1 MQIVGMMKAHS
12 RADAYEEDG
21 MAPRRRTGR
30 FPSERYGRTF
40 TITRVEE
47 RGEMQYV
54 VEEPPRGF
62 PAECTEAQVF
72 QLLGYIPMFDE
83 D

>member
-1 MQIVGMMKAHS
+1 
-12 RADAYEEDG
+12 

-30 FPSERYGRTF
+30 FRSERYGRAF
-40 TITRVEE
+40 TITRVED
-47 RGEMQYV
+47 GDATHYL

-62 PAECTEAQVF
+62 PAQCTEAQVY

-83 D
+83 E

>member
-1 MQIVGMMKAHS
+1 
-12 RADAYEEDG
+12 

-30 FPSERYGRTF
+30 FPSERYGKTF
-40 TITRVEE
+40 TITRIEDG
-47 RGEMQYV
+47 GEMHYLM
-54 VEEPPRGF
+54 EEPPRGF
-62 PAECTEAQVF
+62 PPECTEAQVY

>member
-1 MQIVGMMKAHS
+1 
-12 RADAYEEDG
+12 

-40 TITRVEE
+40 TITRVEDG
-47 RGEMQYV
+47 GEVHYL

-62 PAECTEAQVF
+62 PARCTEAQIF
-72 QLLGYIPMFDE
+72 QLLGFIPMFDE